1 MKVIPFRKPEVARDT
16 IRTRTWHGSSVLA
29 RDYAEPVSTMPADN
43 FDDDFN
49 DFNNEVE
56 MTRATEPLMAMLEE
70 RANEPATVSLQ
81 DLKSQIDIDQ

>member
-1 MKVIPFRKPEVARDT
+1 MKVIPFRKPEVARNT
-16 IRTRTWHGSSVLA
+16 IRTRTWHENPVLA
-29 RDYAEPVSTMPADN
+29 RDYAEPISTTPAD
-43 FDDDFN
+43 DFKD

-56 MTRATEPLMAMLEE
+56 MTRANEPLMAMLEA